1 MARIISVLP
10 LLLVCALG
18 PTQAVAE
25 DEPAKDA
32 AVIPAVPDAAT
43 PPLTGLAE
51 PAAPAES
58 TEPASD
64 VKLQDNPPARYT
76 VKRGDTLWGISS
88 RFLKNPWKWPAV
100 WGMNKDEIKN
110 PHLIYPGEVIILDL
124 SGATPRL
131 RLEGVPDGGLSRW
144 TGYELQVT
152 KLEPRVRSSALA
164 AAIPTISAKD
174 LAPFLSRSLVV
185 DPESVAL
192 APKIVAGMESRVA
205 LSANDTAFAVGVE
218 KSKGSFWNVY
228 HPGRMFFD
236 PDTKEHLGREAV
248 YLGDV
253 EVQSFGQVSALRIV
267 RANQEVVS
275 GDRLAV
281 MAELPTLPY
290 VPRAPD
296 RKIVG
301 KVIAGN
307 SETLSEIGP
316 MSMVI
321 LNRGTRDGLEPGQV
335 LSLFRNQGSV
345 TVDGKVMPLPQEEYG
360 LVMVYRVFGKVS
372 FGLVMTARHPVH
384 INDVVRNPS

>member
-10 LLLVCALG
+10 LLLVCVLG
-18 PTQAVAE
+18 ATRAVAE
-25 DEPAKDA
+25 DEPIKDA
-32 AVIPAVPDAAT
+32 VVTPAVPDAAT

-51 PAAPAES
+51 PAAPAETS
-58 TEPASD
+58 SD
-64 VKLQDNPPARYT
+64 IKLQDNPPARYT

-88 RFLKNPWKWPAV
+88 RFLKNPWKWPEV

-144 TGYELQVT
+144 NGYELQVT
-152 KLEPRVRSSALA
+152 KLEPRLRSSALA
-164 AAIPTISAKD
+164 AAIPTIAAKD

-192 APKIVAGMESRVA
+192 APKIVAGMESRVV

-236 PDTKEHLGREAV
+236 PDTKEPLGREAV

-267 RANQEVVS
+267 RAREEVVS

-301 KVIAGN
+301 KVIAGS

-321 LNRGTRDGLEPGQV
+321 LNRGIRDGLEPGQV

-345 TVDGKVMPLPQEEYG
+345 TVDGKILPLPQEEYG
-360 LVMVYRVFGKVS
+360 LVMIYRVFNKVS
-372 FGLVMTARHPVH
+372 FGLVMTARRPVN